1 MSIHTRL
8 SVLFILA
15 ASVSVNAHTNAPS
28 QHERI
33 ATTETIPGDNVLRFY
48 RMAIPV
54 TYTAYE
60 EDFGHDYEKA
70 LLFWTETEAYLNRIY
85 VPLGFCFD
93 VIKDKRLVMT
103 EHNMIDENVF
113 NAPAFGT
120 ELLNQI
126 IGTSAYDIGMW
137 VTHREDY
144 EENSGLSIENG
155 AYMPSTKASGYA
167 KTDKWVVAHEVG
179 HLLGAN
185 HTPGGEGSLMDN
197 IGDFLSYPSI
207 KRIRTAC
214 IQKNAAYYSDETRTQ
229 LQGTDNGGNYVYGIK
244 VNNSAPEFVQERM
257 SKTYSIPQGS
267 NLSITVHATDEEQN
281 RLEYM
286 SIGCSTGNADN
297 VSEED
302 EAPHFASKAPQTH
315 NVIEYRTQYSADVF
329 YDDFFYPV
337 YGTEVA
343 SMTPGDYSI
352 SILVRDIPETD
363 EWTSTTMKTNP
374 FYSNYT
380 VWEAKIRIVPGTE
393 FSASLSPKKNEYN
406 AGETVTVKWGVNNAL
421 FTSESKV
428 RITMSAD
435 YGKTYGYVLAEDIP
449 AQNGQGSIKLP
460 YANVGNIDV
469 DFITAMRQM
478 RGGII
483 RIEEKDGSAFTLT
496 TDSPEKG
503 GGFTIVGAEETDIRS
518 LLPTP
523 ANTEDIFDLHG
534 RKVSRPD
541 TICPGLYI
549 TKGKVVFIK

>member
-1 MSIHTRL
+1 MSIYTRL

-15 ASVSVNAHTNAPS
+15 ASISVNAHTNAPS

-137 VTHREDY
+137 VTHRQDY

-267 NLSITVHATDEEQN
+267 NLSLTVHATDEEQN

-315 NVIEYRTQYSADVF
+315 NVIEYRTQYSADFF

-449 AQNGQGSIKLP
+449 AQNGQASIKLP

-469 DFITAMRQM
+469 DFITATRQM

-483 RIEEKDGSAFTLT
+483 RIEEKDGIAFTLT

>member
-185 HTPGGEGSLMDN
+185 HTPGGERSLMDN

-257 SKTYSIPQGS
+257 SKTYRIPQGA
-267 NLSITVHATDEEQN
+267 NLSLTIHAADEEQN

-352 SILVRDIPETD
+352 SILLRDIPETD

-449 AQNGQGSIKLP
+449 AQNGQASIKLP

-469 DFITAMRQM
+469 DFITATRQM

-483 RIEEKDGSAFTLT
+483 RIEEKDGIAFTLT

>member
-1 MSIHTRL
+1 MSIHTLL

-197 IGDFLSYPSI
+197 LGDFLSYPSI

-302 EAPHFASKAPQTH
+302 EAPHFASKAPQAH

-352 SILVRDIPETD
+352 NIIVRDIPETD

-393 FSASLSPKKNEYN
+393 FCASLSPKKNEYN

-428 RITMSAD
+428 RITMSSD

-449 AQNGQGSIKLP
+449 AQNGQASIKLP

-469 DFITAMRQM
+469 DFITATRQM

-483 RIEEKDGSAFTLT
+483 RIEEKDGIAFTLT

>member
-449 AQNGQGSIKLP
+449 AQNGQASIKLP

-469 DFITAMRQM
+469 DFITATRQM

-483 RIEEKDGSAFTLT
+483 RIEEKDGIAFTLT

>member
-1 MSIHTRL
+1 
-8 SVLFILA
+8 
-15 ASVSVNAHTNAPS
+15 
-28 QHERI
+28 
-33 ATTETIPGDNVLRFY
+33 
-48 RMAIPV
+48 MAIPV

-126 IGTSAYDIGMW
+126 IGTPAYDIGMW

-185 HTPGGEGSLMDN
+185 HTPGSEGSLMDN
-197 IGDFLSYPSI
+197 LGDFLSYPSI

-363 EWTSTTMKTNP
+363 EWTSNAMKANP

-449 AQNGQGSIKLP
+449 AQNGQASIKLP

-469 DFITAMRQM
+469 DFLTATRQM

-483 RIEEKDGSAFTLT
+483 RIEEKDGIAFTLT

-503 GGFTIVGAEETDIRS
+503 GGFTIVGAQETGIRS
-518 LLPTP
+518 LPQTP
-523 ANTEDIFDLHG
+523 ANTEDIYDLHG
-534 RKVSRPD
+534 RKILRSN

-549 TKGKVVFIK
+549 TKGKVAFIK

>member
-1 MSIHTRL
+1 MSIYTRL

-214 IQKNAAYYSDETRTQ
+214 IQKNAAYYSDETRTR

-267 NLSITVHATDEEQN
+267 NLSLTVHATDEEQN

-302 EAPHFASKAPQTH
+302 EAPHFASKAPQAH

-352 SILVRDIPETD
+352 SILVRDIPESD

-428 RITMSAD
+428 RITMSSD

-449 AQNGQGSIKLP
+449 AQNGQASIKLP

-469 DFITAMRQM
+469 DFITATRQM

-483 RIEEKDGSAFTLT
+483 RIEEKDGIAFTLT

>member
-1 MSIHTRL
+1 MSIHTLL

-197 IGDFLSYPSI
+197 LGDFLSYPSI

-302 EAPHFASKAPQTH
+302 EAPHFASKAPQAH

-352 SILVRDIPETD
+352 NIIVSDIPETD

-393 FSASLSPKKNEYN
+393 FCASLSPKKNEYN

-428 RITMSAD
+428 RITMSSD

-449 AQNGQGSIKLP
+449 AQNGQASIKLP

-469 DFITAMRQM
+469 DFITATRQM

-483 RIEEKDGSAFTLT
+483 RIEEKDGIAFTLT

>member
-28 QHERI
+28 QNERM

-126 IGTSAYDIGMW
+126 IGTPAYDIGMW

-185 HTPGGEGSLMDN
+185 HTPGSEGSLMDN
-197 IGDFLSYPSI
+197 LGDFLSYPSI

-449 AQNGQGSIKLP
+449 AQNGQASIKLP

-469 DFITAMRQM
+469 DFITATRQI

-483 RIEEKDGSAFTLT
+483 RIEEKDGIAFTLT

>member
-137 VTHREDY
+137 VSHREDY

-197 IGDFLSYPSI
+197 LGDFLSYPSI

-363 EWTSTTMKTNP
+363 EWTSNAMKANP

-449 AQNGQGSIKLP
+449 AQNGQASIKLP

-469 DFITAMRQM
+469 DFITATRQM

-483 RIEEKDGSAFTLT
+483 RIEEKDGIAFTLT

-503 GGFTIVGAEETDIRS
+503 GGFTIVGAEETGIRS
-518 LLPTP
+518 LPQTP
-523 ANTEDIFDLHG
+523 ANTEDIYDLHG
-534 RKVSRPD
+534 RKILRSN

>member
-155 AYMPSTKASGYA
+155 AYIPSTKASGYA

-197 IGDFLSYPSI
+197 LGDFLSYPSI

-214 IQKNAAYYSDETRTQ
+214 IQKNAAYYSDETRAQ

-302 EAPHFASKAPQTH
+302 EAPHFASKAPQAH

-428 RITMSAD
+428 RITMSSD

-449 AQNGQGSIKLP
+449 AQNGQASIKLP

-469 DFITAMRQM
+469 DFITATHQM

-483 RIEEKDGSAFTLT
+483 RIEEKDGIAFTLT

>member
-1 MSIHTRL
+1 MSIYTRL

-244 VNNSAPEFVQERM
+244 VNNSAPEFVQESM

-267 NLSITVHATDEEQN
+267 NLSFTVHATDEEQN
-281 RLEYM
+281 SLEYM

-315 NVIEYRTQYSADVF
+315 NVIEYRTQYSADFF
-329 YDDFFYPV
+329 YDNFFYPV

-449 AQNGQGSIKLP
+449 AQNGQASIKLP

-469 DFITAMRQM
+469 DFITATRQM

-483 RIEEKDGSAFTLT
+483 RIEEKDGIAFTLT

-534 RKVSRPD
+534 RKILRSN
-541 TICPGLYI
+541 TICSGLYI

>member
-28 QHERI
+28 QHERM

-113 NAPAFGT
+113 NAPGFGT

-449 AQNGQGSIKLP
+449 AQNGQASIKLP

-469 DFITAMRQM
+469 DFITATRQM

-483 RIEEKDGSAFTLT
+483 RIEEKDGIAFTLT

>member
-60 EDFGHDYEKA
+60 EDFGHDYEKT

-267 NLSITVHATDEEQN
+267 NLSLTVHATDEEQN

-315 NVIEYRTQYSADVF
+315 NVIEYRTQYSADFF

-352 SILVRDIPETD
+352 SILIRDIPETD
-363 EWTSTTMKTNP
+363 EWTSNAMKANP

-449 AQNGQGSIKLP
+449 AQNGQASTKLP

-469 DFITAMRQM
+469 DFITATRQM

-483 RIEEKDGSAFTLT
+483 RIEEKDGIAFTLT

-503 GGFTIVGAEETDIRS
+503 GGFTIVGAEETGIRS
-518 LLPTP
+518 LPQTP
-523 ANTEDIFDLHG
+523 ANTEDIYDLHG
-534 RKVSRPD
+534 RKILRSN

-549 TKGKVVFIK
+549 TKGKVAFIK

>member
-28 QHERI
+28 QNERM

-352 SILVRDIPETD
+352 SILIRDIPETD
-363 EWTSTTMKTNP
+363 EWTSNAMKANP

-449 AQNGQGSIKLP
+449 AQNGQASIKLP

-469 DFITAMRQM
+469 DFITATRQM

-483 RIEEKDGSAFTLT
+483 RIEEKDGIAFTLT

-503 GGFTIVGAEETDIRS
+503 GGFIIVGAEETDIRS

-523 ANTEDIFDLHG
+523 ANTEDIFYLHG

-549 TKGKVVFIK
+549 TKGKVAFIK

>member
-1 MSIHTRL
+1 MSIHTLL

-267 NLSITVHATDEEQN
+267 NLSLTVHATDEEQN

-315 NVIEYRTQYSADVF
+315 NIIEYRTQYSADVF

-406 AGETVTVKWGVNNAL
+406 AGEIVTVKWGVNNAL

-449 AQNGQGSIKLP
+449 AQNGQASIKLP

-469 DFITAMRQM
+469 DFITATRQM

-483 RIEEKDGSAFTLT
+483 RIEEKDGIAFTLT

-534 RKVSRPD
+534 RKVSRLD

>member
-15 ASVSVNAHTNAPS
+15 ASISVNAHTNAPS

-214 IQKNAAYYSDETRTQ
+214 IQKNAAYYSDETRTR

-244 VNNSAPEFVQERM
+244 VNNSAPEFVQGRM

-315 NVIEYRTQYSADVF
+315 NVIEYRTQYSADFF

-363 EWTSTTMKTNP
+363 EWTSNAMKANP

-380 VWEAKIRIVPGTE
+380 VWDAKIRIVPGTE
-393 FSASLSPKKNEYN
+393 FCASMSPKKNEYN

-421 FTSESKV
+421 LTSESKV
-428 RITMSAD
+428 RITMSSD

-449 AQNGQGSIKLP
+449 AQNGQASIKLP

-469 DFITAMRQM
+469 DFITATRQM

-483 RIEEKDGSAFTLT
+483 RIEEKDGIAFTLT

>member
-33 ATTETIPGDNVLRFY
+33 ATTKTIPGDNVFRFY

-297 VSEED
+297 VSEEE

-449 AQNGQGSIKLP
+449 AQNGQASIKLP

-469 DFITAMRQM
+469 DFITATRQM

-483 RIEEKDGSAFTLT
+483 RIEEKDGIAFTLT

>member
-60 EDFGHDYEKA
+60 DDFGHDYEKA

-197 IGDFLSYPSI
+197 LGDFLSYPSI

-302 EAPHFASKAPQTH
+302 ETPHFASKAPQTH

-380 VWEAKIRIVPGTE
+380 VWGAKTRIVPGTE

-449 AQNGQGSIKLP
+449 AQNGQASIKLP

-469 DFITAMRQM
+469 DFITATRQM

-483 RIEEKDGSAFTLT
+483 RIEEKDGIAFTLT

-503 GGFTIVGAEETDIRS
+503 GGFTIVGAEETDIPS

>member
-1 MSIHTRL
+1 MSIYTRL

-244 VNNSAPEFVQERM
+244 VNNSAPEFVQESM

-267 NLSITVHATDEEQN
+267 NLSFTVHATDEEQN
-281 RLEYM
+281 SLEYM

-315 NVIEYRTQYSADVF
+315 NVIEYRTQYSADFF
-329 YDDFFYPV
+329 YDNFFYPV

-363 EWTSTTMKTNP
+363 EWTSNAMKANP

-428 RITMSAD
+428 RITMSSD

-449 AQNGQGSIKLP
+449 AQNGQASIKLP

-469 DFITAMRQM
+469 DFITATRQM

-483 RIEEKDGSAFTLT
+483 RIEEKDGIAFTLT

-534 RKVSRPD
+534 RKILRSN
-541 TICPGLYI
+541 TICSGLYI

>member
-380 VWEAKIRIVPGTE
+380 VWGAKIRIVPGTE

-449 AQNGQGSIKLP
+449 AQNGQASIKLP

-469 DFITAMRQM
+469 DFITATRQM

-483 RIEEKDGSAFTLT
+483 RIEEKDGIAFTLT

>member
-1 MSIHTRL
+1 MSIYTRL

-244 VNNSAPEFVQERM
+244 VNNSAPEFVQESM

-267 NLSITVHATDEEQN
+267 NLSFTVHATDEEQN
-281 RLEYM
+281 SLEYM

-315 NVIEYRTQYSADVF
+315 NVIEYRTQYSADFF
-329 YDDFFYPV
+329 YDNFFYPV

-363 EWTSTTMKTNP
+363 EWTSNAMKANP

-449 AQNGQGSIKLP
+449 AQNGQASIKLP

-469 DFITAMRQM
+469 DFITATRQM

-483 RIEEKDGSAFTLT
+483 RIEEKDGIAFTLT

-534 RKVSRPD
+534 RKILRSN
-541 TICPGLYI
+541 TICSGLYI

>member
-126 IGTSAYDIGMW
+126 IGTPAYDIGMW

-185 HTPGGEGSLMDN
+185 HTPGSEGSLMDN
-197 IGDFLSYPSI
+197 LGDFLSYPSI

-363 EWTSTTMKTNP
+363 EWTSNAMKANP

-428 RITMSAD
+428 RITMSSD
-435 YGKTYGYVLAEDIP
+435 YGKTYGYVLAEEIP
-449 AQNGQGSIKLP
+449 AQNGQASIKLP

-469 DFITAMRQM
+469 DFLTATRQM

-483 RIEEKDGSAFTLT
+483 RIEEKDGIAFTLT

-503 GGFTIVGAEETDIRS
+503 GGFTIMGAEETDIRS
-518 LLPTP
+518 LLPTL

-534 RKVSRPD
+534 RKVYRPD

-549 TKGKVVFIK
+549 TKGKIVFIK

>member
-197 IGDFLSYPSI
+197 LGDFLSYPSI

-267 NLSITVHATDEEQN
+267 NLSLTVHATDEEQN

-428 RITMSAD
+428 RITMSSD

-449 AQNGQGSIKLP
+449 AQNGQVSIKLP

-469 DFITAMRQM
+469 DFITATRQM

-483 RIEEKDGSAFTLT
+483 RIEEKDGIAFTLT

-503 GGFTIVGAEETDIRS
+503 GGFTIVGAEETDIPS